1 MAYLLEGLYLKF
13 KYFIITLLLTL
24 LGSSFAF
31 ASKNR
36 LLRLKEETK
45 REARHKLD
53 EVLLRYCGQFCQL
66 IDLSVEVD
74 EEIPDGEDMGFEAI
88 MGNSSKG
95 ALLVSKLE
103 ATIQIDERV
112 GVVNRDRLGNIL
124 KVHLGSLAAIPIVVW
139 KSVRLPRITKYGEG
153 EPGYVFESFSDTE
166 NSDGNFDFRPQEYSG
181 KAQKLRDQLDRQI
194 GAAIKKVIQNYCPNQ
209 CILERVEIFGSMV
222 SPKDAVKL
230 PRSQQIRDS
239 SGRSIFQIDNVE
251 VDVTMDSSI
260 TEESRQKIAAVM
272 RSKLRFA
279 SPLNL
284 NIGVIDFPES
294 YAAKR
299 AAKQKDASDPY
310 GLNKLRDTLI
320 MFRDLA
326 GTKEIITTTKT
337 DTKSSSIEKNSEN
350 SKSSSNNQENTDGE
364 MSMEEWTG
372 FFVIVLLVLGLIG
385 YLLVKASRSKKD
397 ADEMM
402 AQSPMGINVTTE
414 AISSEKEGGEYKDKD
429 KDNEEKEQ
437 LALLLKINELKEELV
452 NLFMENPRVAKET
465 FSRFLKEDGVEN
477 TAKYVHVFGHL
488 IVFELLKDP
497 NFQRELYELSEYYHN
512 SEFNFTRE
520 EEYDLLLKLKT
531 RCTASEIRIRTRR
544 SSEKFEFLSKLDA
557 MQVFSLIKDE
567 KVQVQV
573 IVMTQLERKKRLQVF
588 EMYVG
593 EEKVKLMSE
602 LSNAETIP
610 KEFLFNVAKALSK
623 KVATKPEFDTENLRT
638 SDILLDLMEKAP
650 IEEQKGLMS
659 TLQQN
664 NPETAR
670 SIKMKLVTINMLPY
684 LKDGHLLEL
693 VLGMDR
699 EDLLGFLSSTD
710 EMIRDLILRKAPEE
724 LSDSWLEDLESFA
737 APDESSSRVVEM
749 AVVNKIRNLAN
760 NGVISLLEIN
770 NLIFDDPAS
779 SGDFETDDNSSLP
792 RMNNSSSAA

>member
-1 MAYLLEGLYLKF
+1 MKF

-414 AISSEKEGGEYKDKD
+414 AISSEKEGSGEYSDKD